1 MPGTPCA
8 QNTARRAFVLSAGAA
23 LASALAPSSVV
34 AQHETHDHHAHH
46 AQAAAK
52 PVAPQRA
59 AFKLTDTPLLDQDG
73 RKLKFKSEAVGE
85 RIAVISFV
93 YTTCTTVCP
102 VVSAVMA
109 QVQGRLGAR
118 LGQDVALLTVTVDP
132 LRDTPTRLKDYGTR
146 LGAGSGWSWLTG
158 PKPQV
163 DEVLKVFG
171 AYTPNFVDHPA
182 LVLVGD
188 AKSGKWLRFYGFPT
202 PEQLMA
208 AVGEMSAARGKTG
221 AAG

>member
-1 MPGTPCA
+1 MHPTTFPGGA
-8 QNTARRAFVLSAGAA
+8 QRRGAA
-23 LASALAPSSVV
+23 LSALAALVMALVTSPVS
-34 AQHETHDHHAHH
+34 AQHENHDHHTQH
-46 AQAAAK
+46 AKGAVKTVAA
-52 PVAPQRA
+52 QRA
-59 AFKLTDTPLLDQDG
+59 TFKLSETPLLDQHG
-73 RKLKFKSEAVGE
+73 RTLKFKSEALGE
-85 RIAVISFV
+85 RIAVIGFV

-109 QVQGRLGAR
+109 QVQDKLGAR
-118 LGQDVALLTVTVDP
+118 LGRDVALVTVTVDP
-132 LRDTPTRLKDYGTR
+132 VRDTPARMKEYGAK
-146 LGAGSGWSWLTG
+146 LGSGAGWTWLTG

-171 AYTPNFVDHPA
+171 AYTPNFTEHPA

-208 AVGEMSAARGKTG
+208 AVNELTAGRAKTASAG
-221 AAG
+221 

>member
-1 MPGTPCA
+1 M
-8 QNTARRAFVLSAGAA
+8 A
-23 LASALAPSSVV
+23 LVTSPVS
-34 AQHETHDHHAHH
+34 AQHENHDHHTQH
-46 AQAAAK
+46 AKGAVKTVAA
-52 PVAPQRA
+52 QRA
-59 AFKLTDTPLLDQDG
+59 TFKLSETPLLDQHG
-73 RKLKFKSEAVGE
+73 RTLKFKSEALGE
-85 RIAVISFV
+85 RIAVIGFV

-109 QVQGRLGAR
+109 QVQDKLGAR
-118 LGQDVALLTVTVDP
+118 LGRDVALVTVTVDP
-132 LRDTPTRLKDYGTR
+132 VRDTPARMKEYGAK
-146 LGAGSGWSWLTG
+146 LGSGAGWTWLTG

-171 AYTPNFVDHPA
+171 AYTPNFTEHPA

-208 AVGEMSAARGKTG
+208 AVNELTAGRAKTASAG
-221 AAG
+221 

>member
-1 MPGTPCA
+1 MHPTTFPGG
-8 QNTARRAFVLSAGAA
+8 ARRRGAA
-23 LASALAPSSVV
+23 LSALAALVMALVTSPVS
-34 AQHETHDHHAHH
+34 AQHQNHDHHSQH
-46 AQAAAK
+46 AKGAVK
-52 PVAPQRA
+52 PVAAQRA
-59 AFKLTDTPLLDQDG
+59 TFNLSETPLLDQHG
-73 RKLKFKSEAVGE
+73 RTLKFKSEALGE
-85 RIAVISFV
+85 RIAVIGFV

-109 QVQGRLGAR
+109 QVQDKLGAR
-118 LGQDVALLTVTVDP
+118 LGRDVALVTVTVDP
-132 LRDTPTRLKDYGTR
+132 VRDTPARLKEYGAK
-146 LGAGSGWSWLTG
+146 LGSGAGWTWLTG

-171 AYTPNFVDHPA
+171 AYTPNFTEHPA

-208 AVGEMSAARGKTG
+208 AVNELTAGRAKTG
-221 AAG
+221 SAG